1 MSYRACYP
9 KNFRMPEVY
18 ADEAG
23 AAAANERRMRMVR
36 ARERMRQVDAVNRK
50 KLRVL
55 QVALEESWEVTRIL
69 ENSQYKEDVR
79 ILVRHFDK
87 NISRNYNRN
96 ETPNSFI

>member
-1 MSYRACYP
+1 
-9 KNFRMPEVY
+9 MPEVY

-55 QVALEESWEVTRIL
+55 QVALEESWEVARIL